1 MNGQSLLYFYNLFN
15 ENTPIEKIYHPDIE
29 HSGTELWIKRDDLI
43 HDEVSGNKWRKLKHY
58 VEKAKERDGIVT
70 FGGAYSN
77 HIAATAAI
85 GRLLGIQTTGIIR
98 GDELDSSSNL
108 TLSKANSD
116 GMKLLFVTR
125 EEYGFRDQLAYH
137 KQIKQEYGNVVVVP
151 EGGAGYEGI
160 VGATEIMRGHD
171 DFDVV
176 VVSCGT
182 GTTLT
187 GILIS
192 LKSHQ
197 HAIGFPALKGG
208 FIKEEV
214 SRMVGEYFLDKSIED
229 EYLNG
234 FSIFDEYHF
243 GGYAKVDPG
252 LIEFM
257 RSFYEHTNIK
267 LDPVYTGK
275 MMFGLFDQ
283 LKNNNKY
290 SGKKILAVHTG
301 GVQGLKGIEE
311 KLGTHIF

>member
-1 MNGQSLLYFYNLFN
+1 MFN
-15 ENTPIEKIYHPDIE
+15 ENSPIQQIFHPDLADT
-29 HSGTELWIKRDDLI
+29 GTELWIKRDDLI
-43 HDEVSGNKWRKLKHY
+43 HEEVSGNKWRKLKHY
-58 VEKAKERDGIVT
+58 VEKAKGRDGIVT

-77 HIAATAAI
+77 HIAATAAT
-85 GRLLGIQTTGIIR
+85 GRLLGIETIGIIR
-98 GDELDSSSNL
+98 GDELCPSSNH

-116 GMKLLFVTR
+116 GMRLLFVTR

-160 VGATEIMRGHD
+160 VGATEIIRGHD

-197 HAIGFPALKGG
+197 HVIGFSALKGG
-208 FIKEEV
+208 DIKEEV
-214 SRMVGEYFLDKSIED
+214 CRMIGEYFLDKSIEGD
-229 EYLNG
+229 YLDA

-243 GGYAKVDPG
+243 GGYAKVDSI
-252 LIEFM
+252 LIDFM
-257 RSFYEHTNIK
+257 RSFYQHTNIK

-301 GVQGLKGIEE
+301 GVQGIKGIEE